1 VKNTNQQNTQA
12 YCNAKVSRW
21 LNQVNRTFNSK
32 TQAAI
37 FNKAT
42 AQMAHDLNT
51 IPLYQKPTYLIYK
64 SRFKGVKE
72 NPTNETFMWNI
83 GHVAG

>member
-1 VKNTNQQNTQA
+1 M
-12 YCNAKVSRW
+12 AK
-21 LNQVNRTFNSK
+21 
-32 TQAAI
+32 
-37 FNKAT
+37 
-42 AQMAHDLNT
+42 DLNT

-72 NPTNETFMWNI
+72 NPTSETFVWNI